1 MPYSHLTNA
10 VISSDNI
17 SEHDYAMLQKD
28 VPVRMGD
35 DAVVISHAEEE
46 EEEQDEGHIEIN
58 LNTETGE
65 ADFEEEEEEQEV
77 SEEEDTGEQ
86 EEQQEEESQEE
97 NLDDIPEFHKVDP
110 KNMEEASQLL
120 RDAKEGQ
127 DELFKQAVE
136 KGVDAKLIEQ
146 MNEAYIETGKLTKAH
161 YAALAEAGYTKAFID
176 SYIKGQDA
184 VAEKFA
190 NSVMSYCGGVDNYTK
205 ITDHMSK
212 HQNHMVD
219 AFNSAIERGDTATM
233 RALLDAT
240 RTSMEQTKVA
250 EKASKKPS
258 RNLAA
263 TAKPKARPQ
272 AAAVEGYRTK
282 AEMVKDMSNPKY
294 GNDPE
299 FRRMVEMKVMSA
311 QF

>member
-35 DAVVISHAEEE
+35 DAVVINHAEEE
-46 EEEQDEGHIEIN
+46 EQDDGRIEIN

-65 ADFEEEEEEQEV
+65 TDFEQEEEESEGEEP
-77 SEEEDTGEQ
+77 Q
-86 EEQQEEESQEE
+86 EEQEESQEE

-120 RDAKEGQ
+120 REAQEGQ
-127 DELFKQAVE
+127 DELFKQAIE
-136 KGVDAKLIEQ
+136 KGIDAEVIEQ
-146 MNEAYIETGKLTKAH
+146 MKDNYVETGKLTKAH

-190 NSVMSYCGGVDNYTK
+190 NSVMSYCGGTENYNK

-240 RTSMEQTKVA
+240 RTSMGQTKVA
-250 EKASKKPS
+250 DKASKKPS

-263 TAKPKARPQ
+263 AAKPKARPQ

-282 AEMVKDMSNPKY
+282 AEMVKDMSNPQY
-294 GNDPE
+294 GRDPE
-299 FRRMVEMKVMSA
+299 FRRMVELKVMSA